1 MTDSLFLV
9 PLPFWLLI
17 LVACHCLLWLVAGD
31 INKDRYGRE
40 QNGIVLIWVMAHACM
55 MTVCWIAPSG
65 LWFKCCAMLFCVF
78 IFRLSLVDQ
87 LTGLLPREMTVSCLT
102 GGLLFAAGIDVF
114 PAHLAAA
121 AIIWCVLFAWRTATY
136 WLYGEEMLG
145 LGDVW
150 IGSALGAWLGL
161 MPALYAIALGAGGF
175 FIWLSCSRSGGG
187 PMGPWLGGS
196 AMLAMVVLLFK
207 PELMW

>member
-9 PLPFWLLI
+9 PLPFWV
-17 LVACHCLLWLVAGD
+17 LVLAACHFLLWLVAGD
-31 INKDRYGRE
+31 INKDRYGRK
-40 QNGIVLIWVMAHACM
+40 QNGMVMIWVIAHACM
-55 MTVCWIAPSG
+55 MTVCWMAPTG
-65 LWFKCCAMLFCVF
+65 LWLKCSAMLFCVF

-121 AIIWCVLFAWRTATY
+121 TIIWCVLFAWRTATH
-136 WLYGEEMLG
+136 WLHDEEMLG

-150 IGSALGAWLGL
+150 TGSALGAWLGL

-175 FIWLSCSRSGGG
+175 YIWLSCSRSSGG